1 MTTPTPDI
9 DPSGQTESK
18 KDDFQQK
25 LETKLNDANSF
36 RNEINNIEET
46 VTYSKDKKTLNRK
59 RIMKS
64 LKHLPQ
70 N

>member
-36 RNEINNIEET
+36 RNQINNIEET
-46 VTYSKDKKTLNRK
+46 ITYSKDKK
-59 RIMKS
+59 
-64 LKHLPQ
+64 P
-70 N
+70 